1 MTERRQSAP
10 GRRAYHSPTRQ
21 RQAAETRRRILDAA
35 RTRFRAEGYAG
46 ATLEG
51 IAAAAAV
58 SPKTVEAAF
67 GSKRGLLAALV
78 DPLAPEAGAQDLIS
92 LLRDDADPRRRLG
105 LAAQLT
111 RRAYE
116 VSSPEFEL
124 MRGAGAVA
132 PELAEA
138 ARQVEA
144 RRRQRQE
151 GLITYLHDR
160 GVLRADLAPAEATDL
175 LWALTG
181 YDLYR
186 ALVVERGWHP
196 DRYEAWLAP
205 LLLEHLLGTAERD
218 TRTSSSHP

>member
-1 MTERRQSAP
+1 MAERRHSAP
-10 GRRAYHSPTRQ
+10 GRRAYQSPTRQ

-35 RTRFRAEGYAG
+35 RGLFRAAGYAG

-51 IAAAAAV
+51 IAAAAEV

-78 DPLAPEAGAQDLIS
+78 DPLATEGGAQEFIS
-92 LLRDDADPRRRLG
+92 LLRDEADPRRRLG
-105 LAAQLT
+105 LVAQLA

-116 VSSPEFEL
+116 ASSPELEL
-124 MRGAGAVA
+124 LRGAGAVA
-132 PELAEA
+132 PELADV

-151 GLITYLHDR
+151 SLIAYLGER
-160 GVLRADLAPAEATDL
+160 GVLRADLTPAEATDL

-186 ALVVERGWHP
+186 ALVVERAWRP
-196 DRYEAWLAP
+196 DQYEVWLAA
-205 LLLEHLLGTAERD
+205 LLLEHLLGPA
-218 TRTSSSHP
+218 